1 MRPNKNAVWGCAA
14 GFVGLTR
21 LWVWLH
27 RFSRGFL
34 NTEKPKSIFSFLF
47 HAILLYKG
55 QESITLVG
63 LHITPFQ
70 FFLIQ
75 DSVHFLSYLQIPLS
89 KLVASEQDGTRNCW
103 LRCLSTWSIESRIN
117 QCVVCPWLVLLR
129 AEECMQDGW
138 RHIQLRPVFFFRYLI
153 ISWNFSRWK
162 YIFVHLSFL
171 FSSMTFIRC
180 ICEKCSYFELCF
192 SLLSFQNSSSYQ
204 TLSGIRV
211 YV

>member
-1 MRPNKNAVWGCAA
+1 MQFGAVQLGLWGSHGCE
-14 GFVGLTR
+14 
-21 LWVWLH
+21 
-27 RFSRGFL
+27 SDCIGFL
-34 NTEKPKSIFSFLF
+34 GAFWIPRNPNPSS
-47 HAILLYKG
+47 A
-55 QESITLVG
+55 SSCITLVG

-103 LRCLSTWSIESRIN
+103 LSCLSTWSTESCIN
-117 QCVVCPWLVLLR
+117 QCVVCPWLALLR

-162 YIFVHLSFL
+162 YFFVHLSFL